1 MSTPTTTPR
10 LASWR
15 FAVFAV
21 FAISGITMATWV
33 ARTPA
38 IRDALEVRTDEFG
51 LLIFGMAAGSIVG
64 LIASS
69 HIIARLGT
77 RRVILLGVTA
87 TSLALMGLGIGAE
100 TLGLYG
106 VVFASLV
113 VFGAGAG
120 ITDVAMNVEGAGV
133 EQAQGRSIMPWFH
146 ASWSIGTVI
155 GAIIAAAV
163 ADLGVG
169 VDWHA
174 SITGALLIV
183 AVFAVVRLLPRDEAL
198 PGLDD
203 DGAGP
208 EKSTWR
214 ERLSIWREPRIL
226 LIGLIVLGMAFA
238 EGSAND
244 WLALAVVDG
253 RGVDEATGA
262 LAFGIF
268 AVAMTT
274 GRIAGV
280 WVLDRFGRVPVLRG
294 SAVLAA
300 IGLAVVITVEQP
312 VIAALGIFA
321 WGLGSSL
328 GFPVGMS
335 AAADDPRRAAA
346 SVAAVATVGY
356 FAFLVGPPV
365 IGFLGEQVGL
375 LNALWVVLVLILVAA
390 LASGAAR
397 ERGAAA
403 RGAAGPSGEAPA
415 GEAPV
420 AESVP
425 SSAGSSAPGV
435 PSAPA
440 AASAPGADVRA
451 DARDDA

>member
-1 MSTPTTTPR
+1 MSSPTTAPR
-10 LASWR
+10 LAPWR

-21 FAISGITMATWV
+21 FALSGITMATWV

-38 IRDALEVRTDEFG
+38 IRDALDVRTDEFG
-51 LLIFGMAAGSIVG
+51 ILIFGMAAGSIVG
-64 LIASS
+64 LLGSS

-77 RRVILLGVTA
+77 RRVILLGIIA
-87 TSLALMGLGIGAE
+87 TSVALIGLGIGAQ
-100 TLGLYG
+100 TLGSYAFVLG
-106 VVFASLV
+106 SLV

-133 EQAQGRSIMPWFH
+133 EQAQGRAIMPWFH

-155 GAIIAAAV
+155 GAAAAAGV

-174 SITGALLIV
+174 GVVGALLIV
-183 AVFAVVRLLPRDEAL
+183 AVLFVVRLLPRDEVL

-203 DGAGP
+203 DGPGP
-208 EKSTWR
+208 QRTTWQ

-300 IGLAVVITVEQP
+300 AGLAVVITVEQP

-321 WGLGSSL
+321 WGLGSAL

-346 SVAAVATVGY
+346 AVAAVATVGY

-365 IGFLGEQVGL
+365 IGFLGEQIGL

-390 LASGAAR
+390 VASGAAR
-397 ERGAAA
+397 ERGA
-403 RGAAGPSGEAPA
+403 GAGT
-415 GEAPV
+415 
-420 AESVP
+420 
-425 SSAGSSAPGV
+425 AGSSGTG
-435 PSAPA
+435 
-440 AASAPGADVRA
+440 ASAPSAESSEANAAG
-451 DARDDA
+451 

>member
-1 MSTPTTTPR
+1 MSSPTTAPR
-10 LASWR
+10 LAPWR

-21 FAISGITMATWV
+21 FALSGVTMATWV

-51 LLIFGMAAGSIVG
+51 ILIFGMAAGSIVG
-64 LIASS
+64 LLGSS

-77 RRVILLGVTA
+77 RRVILLGVLA
-87 TSLALMGLGIGAE
+87 TSLALIGLGVGAQ
-100 TLGLYG
+100 TLGSYAFVL
-106 VVFASLV
+106 VSLV

-155 GAIIAAAV
+155 GAAVAAGV
-163 ADLGVG
+163 ADLGFG

-174 SITGALLIV
+174 GVVGALLII
-183 AVFAVVRLLPRDEAL
+183 AVLFVVRLLPRDEAL

-203 DGAGP
+203 DGQGA
-208 EKSTWR
+208 ERTTWQ

-300 IGLAVVITVEQP
+300 AGLAVVITVEQP

-346 SVAAVATVGY
+346 AVAAVATVGY

-365 IGFLGEQVGL
+365 IGFLGEQIGL
-375 LNALWVVLVLILVAA
+375 LNALWVVLALILVAA
-390 LASGAAR
+390 IASGAAR

-403 RGAAGPSGEAPA
+403 GGAGVGEA
-415 GEAPV
+415 
-420 AESVP
+420 S
-425 SSAGSSAPGV
+425 SSAVGSSA
-435 PSAPA
+435 A
-440 AASAPGADVRA
+440 ADESREANAAG
-451 DARDDA
+451 

>member
-15 FAVFAV
+15 FAVFAI
-21 FAISGITMATWV
+21 FALCGVTTATWV

-38 IRDALEVRTDEFG
+38 IRDALEVRTDQFG
-51 LLIFGMAAGSIVG
+51 VLIFGMAAGSIIG
-64 LIASS
+64 LLGSS
-69 HIIARLGT
+69 HIIARFGT
-77 RRVILLGVTA
+77 RRVILGGLTA
-87 TSLALMGLGIGAE
+87 TSLALAGIGIGAE
-100 TLGLYG
+100 TFGSYALVL
-106 VVFASLV
+106 ASLV

-133 EQAQGRSIMPWFH
+133 EQTQGRAIMPWFH
-146 ASWSIGTVI
+146 ASWSIGTVV
-155 GAIIAAAV
+155 GAAIAAGV

-174 SITGALLIV
+174 GVTGLVLIGLTV
-183 AVFAVVRLLPRDEAL
+183 AVVRLLPREEAL

-203 DGAGP
+203 DGPGS
-208 EKSTWR
+208 ERTTWR

-226 LIGLIVLGMAFA
+226 FIGLIVLGMAFA

-253 RGVDEATGA
+253 RGADEATGA

-268 AVAMTT
+268 AAAMTT

-300 IGLAVVITVEQP
+300 VGLAVVITVEQP

-365 IGFLGEQVGL
+365 IGFLGEQIGL

-403 RGAAGPSGEAPA
+403 RGGVAAHVTAD
-415 GEAPV
+415 
-420 AESVP
+420 
-425 SSAGSSAPGV
+425 
-435 PSAPA
+435 
-440 AASAPGADVRA
+440 AASHAD
-451 DARDDA
+451 